1 MKKLLM
7 LFLPIIFLSS
17 CGMDSMN
24 DMKPN
29 QQFDESVSAAFLKG
43 NLEGQTAPGQ
53 DALNP
58 EALNEEK
65 RQVTDQYQIL
75 GTAANGLATGF
86 ILKEGLPVT
95 LTASGLVGFYFAGL
109 GDPATPNGRP
119 ELGSTNGF
127 PLISLVAKVGDGP
140 LQLIGSGPTQL
151 IGSGELVLFVNDTF
165 FGDNIGSWT
174 VDVSYECFPGYGIGD
189 KNHYHCK

>member
-1 MKKLLM
+1 M
-7 LFLPIIFLSS
+7 LFLSILFLSS
-17 CGMDSMN
+17 CGMESII
-24 DMKPN
+24 DMEPN
-29 QQFDESVSAAFLKG
+29 QLLDESVSATFLNS
-43 NLEGQTAPGQ
+43 NLEGKTVIGQ

-58 EALNEEK
+58 ETLNEEK
-65 RQVTDQYQIL
+65 RQVTDQYQLL

-119 ELGSTNGF
+119 ELGPTNGF
-127 PLISLVAKVGDGP
+127 PLISLIAKVGDGP

-151 IGSGELVLFVNDTF
+151 VGSGELVLFVNDNF
-165 FGDNIGSWT
+165 FGDNVGSWT
-174 VDVSYECFPGYGIGD
+174 VDVSYECFPGYGFGD
-189 KNHYHCK
+189 QNHYHCK